1 MLFRVLLLQLTEHV
15 ANNFKLKESLKIM
28 ESLIQ
33 ISGTE
38 TDVKAPFETGFVICW
53 NVWQKI
59 KIQITQLYTQYC

>member
-1 MLFRVLLLQLTEHV
+1 
-15 ANNFKLKESLKIM
+15 M

-53 NVWQKI
+53 YVWQKI